1 MRTMYE
7 YELDDGEPP
16 SEGLPMVIA
25 ALKDCS
31 MREVTRLGLRI
42 DPDALN
48 RLVEDAAD
56 DAMRV
61 QFLYD
66 GYEVTVT
73 DDEIRVD
80 DGLSQFR

>member
-1 MRTMYE
+1 MRTTYE
-7 YELDDGEPP
+7 YELDDGGPP

-25 ALKDCS
+25 ALEDCS
-31 MREVTRLGLRI
+31 MREVTRPGLRI

-61 QFLYD
+61 EFLSD

-80 DGLSQFR
+80 GDPAQFR

>member
-1 MRTMYE
+1 MYE

-16 SEGLPMVIA
+16 SEGIPMVVA
-25 ALKDCS
+25 ALEDCS
-31 MREVTRLGLRI
+31 MREVTQLGLHI

-48 RLVEDAAD
+48 KLVEAAPD

-61 QFLYD
+61 QFLYN

-73 DDEIRVD
+73 GDEIRVD
-80 DGLSQFR
+80 EDSSEFR